1 MDAMEV
7 LMKEHRI
14 IEKTLDALEAWA
26 GDVGGGSAEGKDE
39 LRRFITFLRDFAD
52 ACHHAKEEDILFAV
66 LIEHGFSREQG
77 PIAVMLHEHEHG
89 RLLLGAMDQL
99 ARQAGPWSD
108 KDRQR
113 LVQLVRAYSTLL
125 RQHIGKEDMILYPMA
140 EANLSDAVKSDLVEQ
155 FARFE
160 EEETG
165 SGEHERLHGLAH
177 SLIAAH
183 APVAGHGSHPAGR
196 PAGHRAGHR
205 AQSL

>member
-1 MDAMEV
+1 MIDNHQSQEISMDAIEG

-26 GDVGGGSAEGKDE
+26 GEVGCGGADGRDE
-39 LRRFITFLRDFAD
+39 LRRFVTFLRDFAD

-66 LIEHGFSREQG
+66 MVEHGFSREQG

-89 RLLLGAMDQL
+89 RLLLGALDKL
-99 ARQAGPWSD
+99 ARQAGPWSA
-108 KDRQR
+108 KERER
-113 LVQLVRAYSTLL
+113 LVQLARAYSMLL

-140 EANLSDAVKSDLVEQ
+140 EANLPDAVKSDLVEQ
-155 FARFE
+155 LARFE

-183 APVAGHGSHPAGR
+183 APGADPGS
-196 PAGHRAGHR
+196 GHR

>member
-1 MDAMEV
+1 MDAMQV
-7 LMKEHRI
+7 LMNEHRV

-26 GDVGGGSAEGKDE
+26 GEVGGGCVEGKGE
-39 LRRFITFLRDFAD
+39 LRRFVTFLRDFAD

-66 LIEHGFSREQG
+66 MVEHGFAREHG

-89 RLLLGAMDQL
+89 RLLLGALDQL
-99 ARQAGPWSD
+99 ARQVEPWSD
-108 KDRQR
+108 RDRQR
-113 LVQLVRAYSTLL
+113 LVQLVRAYATLL
-125 RQHIGKEDMILYPMA
+125 RQHINKEDKVLYPLA
-140 EANLSDAVKSDLVEQ
+140 EANLSSAVKSALVEQ

-183 APVAGHGSHPAGR
+183 VPGVAHRSGHP
-196 PAGHRAGHR
+196 